1 MTARD
6 HYTMKNPQKIICC
19 VGGGVF
25 ARTVGERYLF
35 RAEENRVEDVSYQV
49 PAGVSTARRIIRKS
63 RFIATVGRAATKQ
76 DAEDFIEGV
85 RVLHPAAS
93 HNCYAFLAC
102 APGGTDIGFGDDGE
116 VSGTAGRP
124 MMNLLEHS
132 GIGQIAAVV
141 TRYFGGVKLGPGGL
155 LRAYTDSLRAA
166 LEELELKEH
175 VPVRTGHLV
184 FSYAHEN
191 SIRVLFEKSGVTIT
205 SAERGEDVR
214 FGFTAP
220 LSIAASL
227 EERVASLTRGKS
239 RLVWT

>member
-1 MTARD
+1 M
-6 HYTMKNPQKIICC
+6 
-19 VGGGVF
+19 
-25 ARTVGERYLF
+25 
-35 RAEENRVEDVSYQV
+35 EDIPYRV
-49 PAGVSTARRIIRKS
+49 PARVSTAELTIKKS
-63 RFIATVGRAATKQ
+63 RFIATVGRAGARRE
-76 DAEDFIEGV
+76 AEDFIESV

-124 MMNLLEHS
+124 MMTLLEHS
-132 GIGQIAAVV
+132 GIGEIAAVV

-175 VPVRTGHLV
+175 VPARAGHLV

-191 SIRVLFEKSGVTIT
+191 SIRVLFEKLGVTIT
-205 SAERGEDVR
+205 SIERGEDVR
-214 FGFTAP
+214 FDFMAP
-220 LSIAASL
+220 LSVTASL
-227 EERVASLTRGKS
+227 GERVASLTRGKS

>member
-1 MTARD
+1 M
-6 HYTMKNPQKIICC
+6 
-19 VGGGVF
+19 
-25 ARTVGERYLF
+25 
-35 RAEENRVEDVSYQV
+35 EDIPYQV

-63 RFIATVGRAATKQ
+63 RFIATVGRAGTRGE
-76 DAEDFIEGV
+76 AEDFIEGV
-85 RVLHPAAS
+85 RDLHPEAD

-102 APGGTDIGFGDDGE
+102 APGGTEIGFSDDGE

-124 MMNLLEHS
+124 MMTLLEHS

-166 LEELELKEH
+166 LGELELKEH
-175 VPVRTGHLV
+175 VPVRAGRLV

-191 SIRVLFEKSGVTIT
+191 SIRILFEKSGVTIT
-205 SAERGEDVR
+205 SVERGEEVR

-220 LSIAASL
+220 LAVAASL
-227 EERVASLTRGKS
+227 EERIASLTRGKS
-239 RLVWT
+239 GLVWK

>member
-1 MTARD
+1 M
-6 HYTMKNPQKIICC
+6 
-19 VGGGVF
+19 
-25 ARTVGERYLF
+25 
-35 RAEENRVEDVSYQV
+35 EDLSYQV
-49 PAGVSTARRIIRKS
+49 PAGVSTAQLVIKKS
-63 RFIATVGRAATKQ
+63 RFVATAGRAGARQ
-76 DAEDFIEGV
+76 DAEDFIESV

-124 MMNLLEHS
+124 MLTLLEHS
-132 GIGQIAAVV
+132 GIGEIAAVV
-141 TRYFGGVKLGPGGL
+141 SRYFGGIKLGPGGL

-166 LEELELKEH
+166 LGELAVKKH
-175 VPVRTGHLV
+175 VPVRAGHLV

-191 SIRVLFEKSGVTIT
+191 SIRVLFERSGVTIT
-205 SAERGEDVR
+205 GVRRGESVR
-214 FGFTAP
+214 FDFAAP
-220 LSIAASL
+220 VNVAGSL

>member
-1 MTARD
+1 M
-6 HYTMKNPQKIICC
+6 
-19 VGGGVF
+19 
-25 ARTVGERYLF
+25 
-35 RAEENRVEDVSYQV
+35 EDIPYRV
-49 PAGVSTARRIIRKS
+49 PARVSTAELTIKKS
-63 RFIATVGRAATKQ
+63 RFIATVGRAGARRE
-76 DAEDFIEGV
+76 AEDFIESV

-124 MMNLLEHS
+124 MMTLLEHS
-132 GIGQIAAVV
+132 GIGEIAAVV

-175 VPVRTGHLV
+175 VPARAGHLV

-191 SIRVLFEKSGVTIT
+191 SIRILFEKLGVTIT
-205 SAERGEDVR
+205 SIERGEDVR
-214 FGFTAP
+214 FDFMAP
-220 LSIAASL
+220 LSVAASL
-227 EERVASLTRGKS
+227 GERVASLTRGKS

>member
-1 MTARD
+1 M
-6 HYTMKNPQKIICC
+6 
-19 VGGGVF
+19 GGNRVF
-25 ARTVGERYLF
+25 F
-35 RAEENRVEDVSYQV
+35 CAEGQRVEDLSYQV
-49 PAGVSTARRIIRKS
+49 PAGVSTAQLVIKKS
-63 RFIATVGRAATKQ
+63 RFVATVGRAGARQ
-76 DAEDFIEGV
+76 DAEDFIESV

-124 MMNLLEHS
+124 MLTLLEHS
-132 GIGQIAAVV
+132 GIGEIAAVV
-141 TRYFGGVKLGPGGL
+141 SRYFGGIKLGPGGL

-166 LEELELKEH
+166 LGELAVKKH

-191 SIRVLFEKSGVTIT
+191 SIRVLFERSGVTIT
-205 SAERGEDVR
+205 GVKRGESVR
-214 FGFTAP
+214 FDFAAP
-220 LSIAASL
+220 VNVAGSL